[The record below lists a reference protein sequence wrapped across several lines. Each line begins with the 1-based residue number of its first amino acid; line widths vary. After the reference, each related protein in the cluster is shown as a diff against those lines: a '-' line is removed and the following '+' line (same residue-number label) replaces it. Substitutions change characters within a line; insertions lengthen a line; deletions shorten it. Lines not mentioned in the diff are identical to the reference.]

1 MPNPQEPE
9 MNDPYLLDLN
19 RLSKH
24 RLEMLLTNKHTPDQI
39 LLVAVNNMSTIGRGL
54 IIGSDAEEE
63 INTVEEIF
71 TIANWIASN
80 PKATKSICKSIV
92 NQLVELIGEFDEIL
106 DNQIPI
112 HERLYPYF
120 ATHRNEEARSYIAS
134 QNGLP
139 ERFLNLLARDPEW
152 VIRLHIAQ
160 RKNLPEDLV
169 NLLAGDV
176 DNDVRFEIM
185 NNYDLTDDRIRKLVN
200 PSNHGNAGT
209 TDLHDMVEFS
219 IVQWTDLPPD
229 VVATLSKHKCSD
241 VRLATA
247 KRQYLA
253 SDIVGKLLE
262 DRDEDV
268 RNLIESRFDLLST
281 HPDWNIRWKCAFHE
295 DCPIDILRI
304 LKNDETEE
312 VRLCAARRLGCSR
325 KERNQYTEKASPETQ
340 IVPSTVLPGLQLA
353 RMLEQGRPRASLNS
367 HPSVRAVHSLLSIMR
382 SQFARAKLAIAS
394 IIRFRT
400 S

>member
-139 ERFLNLLARDPEW
+139 DRFLNQLARDPDW
-152 VIRLHIAQ
+152 IIRLHIAQ
-160 RKNLPEDLV
+160 RENLPEDLV
-169 NLLAGDV
+169 NLLAGDI
-176 DNDVRFEIM
+176 DNDVRSAIM
-185 NNYDLTDDRIRKLVN
+185 NNYELTDDLLRRLVN
-200 PSNHGNAGT
+200 PSNHGEAGK
-209 TDLHDMVEFS
+209 TDLHEMVEF
-219 IVQWTDLPPD
+219 IIAQWTGLPPD
-229 VVATLSKHKCSD
+229 VVATLSKHKCWD
-241 VRLATA
+241 VRLAIA
-247 KRQYLA
+247 KREDLA
-253 SDIVGKLLE
+253 SDIVGNLLE

-312 VRLCAARRLGCSR
+312 VRLCVARRLRYFR
-325 KERNQYTEKASPETQ
+325 KERNQYTEKASTETQ
-340 IVPSTVLPGLQLA
+340 IVPSTVLPGSQLA
-353 RMLEQGRPRASLNS
+353 RMLEQGRPRASRNS
-367 HPSVRAVHSLLSIMR
+367 HPSVRAVHSLLPFMR
-382 SQFARAKLAIAS
+382 RQFARAKLAIAS

>member
-24 RLEMLLTNKHTPDQI
+24 RLEMLLTNKQTPDQI

-80 PKATKSICKSIV
+80 PKAKNSMCESIV
-92 NQLVELIGEFDEIL
+92 NQLVESIDEFDEIL

-112 HERLYPYF
+112 HEKLYLYF
-120 ATHRNEEARSYIAS
+120 VAHRNEEARSYIAS
-134 QNGLP
+134 QSDLP
-139 ERFLNLLARDPEW
+139 DRFLQQLALDSEW
-152 VIRLHIAQ
+152 LVRSRIAQ
-160 RKNLPEDLV
+160 RENLPEDLV
-169 NLLAGDV
+169 NLLAGDI
-176 DNDVRFEIM
+176 DNDVRSAIM

-295 DCPIDILRI
+295 DCPIDILRL
-304 LKNDETEE
+304 LKFDETEE

-325 KERNQYTEKASPETQ
+325 KERNQYTEKVSPETQ
-340 IVPSTVLPGLQLA
+340 IVPSTVLPGSQLA
-353 RMLEQGRPRASLNS
+353 RMLEQSRLGASRNS
-367 HPSVRAVHSLLSIMR
+367 HSGVSAVDSFLPFMR
-382 SQFARAKLAIAS
+382 RQFARAKLAIAS

>member
-9 MNDPYLLDLN
+9 MNDPYLLDLK

-54 IIGSDAEEE
+54 IIGSGAEEG

-80 PKATKSICKSIV
+80 PKAKNSICESIV

-112 HERLYPYF
+112 HERLFPYF
-120 ATHRNEEARSYIAS
+120 APHRNEEARSYIAS

-139 ERFLNLLARDPEW
+139 DRFLNQLARDPEW
-152 VIRLHIAQ
+152 IIRLHIAQ
-160 RKNLPEDLV
+160 RENLPEDLV
-169 NLLAGDV
+169 NLLAGDI
-176 DNDVRFEIM
+176 DNDVRSAIM
-185 NNYDLTDDRIRKLVN
+185 NNYELTDDLIRKLVN
-200 PSNHGNAGT
+200 PCNHGNAGA

-219 IVQWTDLPPD
+219 IVQWPDLPPD
-229 VVATLSKHKCSD
+229 VVATLSKHKCWD
-241 VRLATA
+241 VRLAIA
-247 KRQYLA
+247 KREDLA
-253 SDIVGKLLE
+253 SDIVGNLLE

-268 RNLIESRFDLLST
+268 RNLIESRFDLLSK

-312 VRLCAARRLGCSR
+312 VRLCAARRLGCTR

-340 IVPSTVLPGLQLA
+340 IVPTTVLPGSQLA
-353 RMLEQGRPRASLNS
+353 RMLEQGRPGASRNS
-367 HPSVRAVHSLLSIMR
+367 RSGVSAVHSFLPFMR
-382 SQFARAKLAIAS
+382 RQFARAKLAIAS
-394 IIRFRT
+394 IIRFR
-400 S
+400 SA